1 MKTTSR
7 RFGRSTAHE
16 VVDEGM
22 GGGGYPV
29 VVSDLS
35 VQSPVR
41 VIPDSAPAD
50 LTVTQEPAAQPP
62 YSGAD
67 GNFWGSGEQEKASR
81 AWWRRRMTYIVATA
95 IVAVVAVVASMLA
108 FSGGSSQTKRISYT
122 FPVEAFP
129 QTGVTASRTWTIY
142 EGKHPTLHGDLIF
155 YSSRSDQVTVEE
167 LLPKSLV
174 TQASQVTFLPEP
186 RVISE
191 DPVVV
196 SYSISSAL
204 DGVTSATYNIPLPAG
219 SDLTLAALHRW
230 AAEQASETG
239 QRYLAS
245 HTLNSIHITPASIVV
260 KKGAAA
266 YQLAVSGLQANG
278 DPAPTVAFGAATWSV
293 ANPKVAKV
301 SDKGLVTGLAIGRT
315 TVRASVGKLSA
326 TATVIVSAAANVK
339 ATRPLKPLTSGP
351 LSVGPNS
358 IPSSIGPL
366 PNGSVNTP
374 VKQPVVKTTHKPVT
388 GSQPPVGSPPLNPNP
403 PPVVCPTAP
412 PAPSG
417 VKAFATSDTSVTVTW
432 AAPSVPAG
440 CGFTLAG
447 YSVTGSGVATATA
460 TSASFSGLTS
470 GSTVQYA
477 VTASYGTN
485 NSVAVASNAVTLPTP
500 VCDATTETA
509 PGTPAATA
517 STTVAGEVAVSWG
530 SAGFVAPCAVSSYTV
545 LVNGVASQ
553 SGLTGNGATLESQT
567 GTVSVAVTAVF
578 ADGTS
583 QTSGATSVEA
593 TVLCSDGTT
602 IAVPGSCPA
611 PPAPPG
617 P

>member
-1 MKTTSR
+1 MKATSR
-7 RFGRSTAHE
+7 RFGRSTAYE

-35 VQSPVR
+35 VESPVR
-41 VIPDSAPAD
+41 VIADSAPAD

-62 YSGAD
+62 YSGD
-67 GNFWGSGEQEKASR
+67 DDNFWGTGEQEKAPR

-108 FSGGSSQTKRISYT
+108 FSGGSSQAKRVSYT

-129 QTGVTASRTWTIY
+129 QTGVTVSRTWTIY
-142 EGKHPTLHGDLIF
+142 EGKHPTLHGDLNF

-174 TQASQVTFLPEP
+174 TQASQVTFLPKP

-204 DGVTSATYNIPLPAG
+204 DGVTAATYNIPLPAG

-245 HTLNSIHITPASIVV
+245 HTLKSIHITPASIVV
-260 KKGAAA
+260 KQGAAA
-266 YQLAVSGLQANG
+266 YQLAVSGLQADG

-326 TATVIVSAAANVK
+326 TATVVVSAAANVK
-339 ATRPLKPLTSGP
+339 ATSGP
-351 LSVGPNS
+351 LS
-358 IPSSIGPL
+358 
-366 PNGSVNTP
+366 NGSVNTP
-374 VKQPVVKTTHKPVT
+374 VKQPVAQTTPKPVT

-417 VKAFATSDTSVTVTW
+417 VTAFATSDTSATVTW

-477 VTASYGTN
+477 VTASYGTY
-485 NSVAVASNAVTLPTP
+485 NSVAVESNAVTLPIP
-500 VCDATTETA
+500 VCDATSETA

-530 SAGFVAPCAVSSYTV
+530 SAGFVSPCAVSSYTV

-593 TVLCSDGTT
+593 TALCSDGTT
-602 IAVPGSCPA
+602 IAVPGSCPP